1 MLRMDL
7 KEFVRLRRMLNLRN
21 LDRFSHPKPI
31 LSSILSQKIV
41 ERVKARHPIYVKRM
55 DEIAECWRKRGKLP
69 SWFVAPPMVKAK
81 LLMKALGYTKS
92 EIRRLTA
99 DPDKIEDEELKSLVW
114 KAVTTDFIYS
124 PIATK
129 FNQIK
134 GRIGE
139 EIIER
144 WLESLGV
151 NFMTEE
157 ELRRNGGK
165 TPDFLLE
172 KPIRINGFDV
182 RWIESKAMF
191 GDLSVHSHYW
201 RRQFYEYIRQFGS
214 GMVVYWFGHIDGLFL
229 ASTGSEFGGNRLLD
243 MRVYLSEDG
252 MDLGRPFT
260 KGFLENMLRL
270 IDLFY
275 EGKKIVIR
283 PNRWAES
290 VLSRMGFEISADDE
304 LSDH

>member
-7 KEFVRLRRMLNLRN
+7 REFVRLRRMLNLRN

-41 ERVKARHPIYVKRM
+41 ERVKARHPIYIRRL
-55 DEIAECWRKRGKLP
+55 DEIAECWREKGKLP
-69 SWFVAPPMVKAK
+69 NWFIAPPMIKAK
-81 LLMKALGYTKS
+81 LLMKALGFTKS
-92 EIRRLTA
+92 EIRRFTA
-99 DPDKIEDEELKSLVW
+99 DPDQIEEERLKKFVW

-129 FNQIK
+129 FHHVK
-134 GRIGE
+134 GKVGE
-139 EIIER
+139 EIIR
-144 WLESLGV
+144 SWLENSGID
-151 NFMTEE
+151 FMTEE
-157 ELRRNGGK
+157 ELRKDGGK

-172 KPIRINGFDV
+172 RPMKTDGMEAK
-182 RWIESKAMF
+182 WIESKAMF
-191 GDLSVHSHYW
+191 GDPNTHSLYW
-201 RRQFYEYIRQFGS
+201 RRQYYEYLKQFGS

-229 ASTGSEFGGNRLLD
+229 ASTGSEFGRQRLLN
-243 MRVYLSEDG
+243 MKIYLSDDG

-260 KGFLENMLRL
+260 KEFLENMLRL

-275 EGKKIVIR
+275 EGKRIVIK
-283 PNRWAES
+283 PNRWAENI
-290 VLSRMGFEISADDE
+290 LSKLGFEILADDE